1 MPVLLSFLK
10 PKLNHGLKEVNS
22 RCVCDSLPFT
32 VEASACL
39 RHISAHSAYYWL
51 ALQGSVR
58 NSKKKKYRGCAGNVV
73 DRCRETTGLFYL
85 SIFSKN
91 ILMFTFFNNA
101 ISFDGSKNCSQQLLT
116 LVMGQAISIVVGPAI
131 FLLNGP
137 QHSTFCMLRLSLCM
151 LFRVKTN
158 SDIFI
163 LYVWKIWTEYQ
174 VCNWCCMRINMNCC
188 KSMTIPFFILPM
200 FSFCIIW

>member
-1 MPVLLSFLK
+1 MFVIHYPSQLKRQPVFDIFQPIQHIIDWHCK
-10 PKLNHGLKEVNS
+10 A
-22 RCVCDSLPFT
+22 
-32 VEASACL
+32 ASVIQ
-39 RHISAHSAYYWL
+39 R
-51 ALQGSVR
+51 R
-58 NSKKKKYRGCAGNVV
+58 KKYRGCAGNVV

-163 LYVWKIWTEYQ
+163 LYVWKI
-174 VCNWCCMRINMNCC
+174 
-188 KSMTIPFFILPM
+188 
-200 FSFCIIW
+200 